1 MHQIRQKKP
10 KPSKR
15 NATSSLIAPTS
26 GVRPTSVLVNRA
38 VRSTIARRG
47 AIIGVTARSGLSL
60 LSLIWALS
68 SLSLSLSFSGSY
80 LKWKWGERLIF
91 GSKVKILVNRK
102 SFSGKWYFP
111 WQPNMQKRVKMIFW
125 NHFHP
130 KQTHPKVYIAGQ
142 DFLSGKKI
150 SRKGHIMRAWKHCY
164 EFN

>member
-15 NATSSLIAPTS
+15 NATSSLIAPTR

-47 AIIGVTARSGLSL
+47 AIVGVTARSGLSL

-68 SLSLSLSFSGSY
+68 SLSFSGSY
-80 LKWKWGERLIF
+80 LKWKWGKRLIF

-111 WQPNMQKRVKMIFW
+111 WQPNMQKRVKMFFW

-150 SRKGHIMRAWKHCY
+150 SRKGHIMKAWKHCY